1 VLKQIPKHN
10 VRLGPD
16 SRDDE
21 ISGVALGEQALRA
34 AEPYELGMSG
44 IAFFGCFGGL
54 YPAYLR
60 GEAYLLLHRW
70 RDAELE
76 FQKIL
81 DHPGI
86 VIADPI
92 GALANLQL
100 GRAYASSGD
109 HARAKGADEDF
120 LKLWKNADPDIPI
133 RKKARSEY
141 AKL

>member
-1 VLKQIPKHN
+1 
-10 VRLGPD
+10 
-16 SRDDE
+16 
-21 ISGVALGEQALRA
+21 
-34 AEPYELGMSG
+34 MSG

-60 GEAYLLLHRW
+60 GEAYLMLRRW
-70 RDAELE
+70 REAELE

-92 GALANLQL
+92 GALARLQL
-100 GRAYASSGD
+100 GRAYTQSGD
-109 HARAKGADEDF
+109 KARAKAAYEDF

-133 RKKARSEY
+133 LKEAQAEY
-141 AKL
+141 ARLR